1 MTKFIEIK
9 NLQKT
14 YSDGEGG
21 NLEIL
26 RGINLEIAQGS
37 SISIKGESG
46 CGKST
51 LLQIL
56 GGLDHPT
63 TGEVIFEGK
72 SLFELSKDNL
82 SLYRNTDLGFVFQA
96 HHLLEDFN
104 ALENVMLP
112 ALISGKS
119 PENAKKLASELLT
132 RVGLS
137 ERLGHK
143 PGKLSGGERQRVA
156 IARALIN
163 QPKLLLCDE
172 PTGSLD
178 ESTGNKIGELLWEV
192 TASARTSLVIVT
204 HNSELAAKAQF
215 TYELAGGVLRE
226 TWRKI
231 HC

>member
-226 TWRKI
+226 T
-231 HC
+231 

>member
-1 MTKFIEIK
+1 MTKFVEIK
-9 NLQKT
+9 GLTKT
-14 YSDGEGG
+14 YFDGAGG
-21 NLEIL
+21 SLEIL
-26 RGINLEIAQGS
+26 KGIDLDIAQGS

-63 TGEVIFEGK
+63 KGEVNFEGK
-72 SLFELSKDNL
+72 NLFKLSKDAL
-82 SLYRNTDLGFVFQA
+82 SFYRNTHLGFVFQA

-112 ALISGKS
+112 ALISGKTA
-119 PENAKKLASELLT
+119 EIAQKLASELLT

-178 ESTGNKIGELLWEV
+178 EATGNKIGELLWEV
-192 TASARTSLVIVT
+192 TASANTSLVIVT

-215 TYELAGGVLRE
+215 TYELAKGVLRE
-226 TWRKI
+226 K
-231 HC
+231 